1 MLGHIIAAARPVLPR
16 WARQAPHILADLRRD
31 PRMALAII
39 AALTNY
45 SADRRTPKPDARAAN
60 LLMMEI
66 EQLIAGGAADVDTV
80 RPTG

>member
-1 MLGHIIAAARPVLPR
+1 
-16 WARQAPHILADLRRD
+16 
-31 PRMALAII
+31 MALAII